1 MIILN
6 VQNVLLAKDIFKLYI
21 SSKYVTY
28 DSIVSSPLGK
38 RNNLTRTN
46 VRDYIYFAIKY
57 NLVSDDMAK
66 KARDKAIASIDT
78 KSKRSSYNTKK
89 TYEKLFEERENDKKV
104 FTNGHIINNNEFAN
118 NEYKQGEQISLL

>member
-6 VQNVLLAKDIFKLYI
+6 VQNVLLAKDILKLYI

-28 DSIVSSPLGK
+28 NSIVSSPLGI
-38 RNNLTRTN
+38 RNNLTRTK

-57 NLVSDDMAK
+57 NLVSDEMAN
-66 KARDKAIASIDT
+66 KARDKAIASIDI

-89 TYEKLFEERENDKKV
+89 AYEKIFEEREKNKIYFPNGLFIQNDVSEDKP
-104 FTNGHIINNNEFAN
+104 
-118 NEYKQGEQISLL
+118 QGEQLSLF